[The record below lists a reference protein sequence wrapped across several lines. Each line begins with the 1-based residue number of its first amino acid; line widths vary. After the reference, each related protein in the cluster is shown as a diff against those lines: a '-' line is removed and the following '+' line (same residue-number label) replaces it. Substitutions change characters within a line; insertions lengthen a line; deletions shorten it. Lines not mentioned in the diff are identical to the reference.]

1 MINDINLVSFYTD
14 KYEKYVENFTNNAK
28 KLSCKTY
35 IEKKGEW
42 KPKGA
47 EKIKNQHHS
56 NCKWKPSVIKSALS
70 KNEICLWLDID
81 CHIEKINYVP
91 EKFDVGYFTNVP
103 KRYSNKISVGWIW
116 FNNTPNTFNFLDEW
130 ERNQYM
136 LKPSQRATIDIK
148 KARLKKAEAL
158 VEKMTK
164 KIDEHWPFVCPGW
177 DAYKRTDRKRCSC
190 C

>member
-1 MINDINLVSFYTD
+1 VINDINLVSFYTD

-130 ERNQYM
+130 ERNLINSPQDHNAFTYTFNS
-136 LKPSQRATIDIK
+136 LKNKTNLID
-148 KARLKKAEAL
+148 
-158 VEKMTK
+158 V
-164 KIDEHWPFVCPGW
+164 
-177 DAYKRTDRKRCSC
+177 TDSIEVIHNY
-190 C
+190 